1 MMAPVDG
8 SGSMP
13 AWMSFVESF
22 MIDFYV
28 RSCRFLWIGKD
39 TENRSS
45 GLTKA

>member
-1 MMAPVDG
+1 
-8 SGSMP
+8 MP

-22 MIDFYV
+22 MIDFYEPLLAA
-28 RSCRFLWIGKD
+28 LWICKG